1 MAYTPLSPSGVA
13 NALQNVAKFPDSRL
27 QQYAA
32 GRPPQPTGQVQP
44 GPTGQAAQELNAR
57 GMQRQAAQRQQAM
70 QNNPANSPTIF
81 QQKDMELQQKA
92 QQIQQQEQKLGL
104 LGALMAKKAQDMQ
117 ARDTTGIGSLPL
129 DTFNAMDGGI
139 VFSGGGGVKGYSG
152 EDDESV
158 VRRIDASKLPRF
170 DPLAPSREL
179 SDEQKY
185 ALLRW
190 GQMLGDAKTKE
201 AALRAEQL
209 NKQPPPP
216 SREEKKEDTGRRG
229 SGKTNTPSGVAGLD
243 IEGRMRRGLASVR
256 GESDK
261 QEKLVG
267 DIQRNLEEQYEA
279 IDKSNLS
286 DAQKEAARKKVT
298 DAMQAEYAEYTTG
311 RESRQKAVADALR
324 GKKPGMF
331 EGIASA
337 LPSGRASFAD
347 VLAGAARGVTT
358 ERGRYRDA
366 DKEAALYMARAQE
379 ESAKADMLEKRGQRA
394 EAQAAEDRAQRLMN
408 EAATRRMQ
416 ALGVKKEGIAALL
429 QREDAQQA
437 IERAIAEKAV
447 TAQLDYETKER
458 LERLKASLQPREVSF
473 YNQVL
478 AAFNSGDPKRIQAA
492 KDTLSAM
499 SLSKPTTKTG
509 EITPAQLRRSYD
521 SEMRT
526 WDTNLK
532 GPRPTF
538 EQWKARSEGSGE
550 DVVDFTGGKG

>member
-152 EDDESV
+152 EDNESV
-158 VRRIDASKLPRF
+158 VRRIDPSKLPRF

-179 SDEQKY
+179 SDEQKE
-185 ALLRW
+185 
-190 GQMLGDAKTKE
+190 MLMVFGKRLGEGLQKQ
-201 AALRAEQL
+201 AALRKEAYL
-209 NKQPPPP
+209 KDTPPK
-216 SREEKKEDTGRRG
+216 EEKKEDTGRRD

-261 QEKLVG
+261 QERLVG

-286 DAQKEAARKKVT
+286 DSQKEAARKKVT

-331 EGIASA
+331 AGIASA
-337 LPSGRASFAD
+337 LPSGNVSLAD
-347 VLAGAARGVTT
+347 VLAGAAKGVTA

-394 EAQAAEDRAQRLMN
+394 EAQAAEDRAQTLLDK
-408 EAATRRMQ
+408 ATTRRLQ
-416 ALGVKKEGIAALL
+416 GLGVKEKGIASLL

-437 IERAIAEKAV
+437 LERAIAEKAI
-447 TAQLDYETKER
+447 TAQLDYDTKAQ
-458 LERLKASLQPREVSF
+458 LERLKASLQPKEVSF
-473 YNQVL
+473 YNQLL
-478 AAFNSGDPKRIQAA
+478 AAFNSDDPKRIEAA
-492 KDTLSAM
+492 KNMLSAM
-499 SLSKPTTKTG
+499 SLRQPVRNTG
-509 EITPAQLRRSYD
+509 AITDSQLRKSYD

-550 DVVDFTGGKG
+550 DIVDLTGGKG

>member
-152 EDDESV
+152 EDNESV
-158 VRRIDASKLPRF
+158 VRRIDSSKLPRF
-170 DPLAPSREL
+170 DPLAPSKEL
-179 SDEQKY
+179 SDEQKE
-185 ALLRW
+185 
-190 GQMLGDAKTKE
+190 MLMVFGKRLGEGLQKQ
-201 AALRAEQL
+201 AALRREAYL
-209 NKQPPPP
+209 KDTPPK
-216 SREEKKEDTGRRG
+216 EEKKEDTGRRD

-394 EAQAAEDRAQRLMN
+394 DAQAAEDRAQRLMN

>member
-13 NALQNVAKFPDSRL
+13 SALQNVAKFPDSRL

-70 QNNPANSPTIF
+70 QNDPANSPTIF
-81 QQKDMELQQKA
+81 QQKDMELQQKE
-92 QQIQQQEQKLGL
+92 QQIQQKEQQLGL

-117 ARDTTGIGSLPL
+117 ARDTAGIGSLPL
-129 DTFNAMDGGI
+129 DTFNKFDGGI

-152 EDDESV
+152 EDEESV
-158 VRRIDASKLPRF
+158 VRKIDASKLPRF
-170 DPLAPSREL
+170 DPLAPSREV

-201 AALRAEQL
+201 AALRREAYL
-209 NKQPPPP
+209 KDVPPK
-216 SREEKKEDTGRRG
+216 EEKKEDTGRRD
-229 SGKTNTPSGVAGLD
+229 SGKTNTSSVGTNVD

-256 GESDK
+256 GESDEQK
-261 QEKLVG
+261 RLVS
-267 DIQRNLEEQYEA
+267 DIQRNLDEQYKA
-279 IDKSNLS
+279 IDESNLT

-298 DAMQAEYAEYTTG
+298 DAMQAEYGEYTKG

-324 GKKPGMF
+324 GEKPGMF
-331 EGIASA
+331 AGIASA
-337 LPSGRASFAD
+337 LPSGRSSFAD
-347 VLAGAARGVTT
+347 VLSGAAKGVTA
-358 ERGRYRDA
+358 ERSRYRDA

-394 EAQAAEDRAQRLMN
+394 EAQVAEDRAQRLMN

-447 TAQLDYETKER
+447 TAQLDYDTKVQ
-458 LERLKASLQPREVSF
+458 LERLKASLQPKEVSF

-499 SLSKPTTKTG
+499 SLSKPASNTG
-509 EITPAQLRRSYD
+509 AITESQLRRSYD

-538 EQWKARSEGSGE
+538 EQWKARSEGSSEG
-550 DVVDFTGGKG
+550 VVDFTGGKG

>member
-92 QQIQQQEQKLGL
+92 QQIQQKEQQLGL

-139 VFSGGGGVKGYSG
+139 VFNGGGRVKGYSG

-158 VRRIDASKLPRF
+158 VRRIDPSKLPRF
-170 DPLAPSREL
+170 DPLAPSREV
-179 SDEQKY
+179 SDEQKE
-185 ALLRW
+185 
-190 GQMLGDAKTKE
+190 MLMVFGKRLGEGLQKQ
-201 AALRAEQL
+201 AALRREAYL
-209 NKQPPPP
+209 KDTPPPK
-216 SREEKKEDTGRRG
+216 EEKKEDTGRRD
-229 SGKTNTPSGVAGLD
+229 SGKTNTSSGVAGLD

-261 QEKLVG
+261 QERLVS

-331 EGIASA
+331 AGIASA
-337 LPSGRASFAD
+337 LPSGNVSLAD
-347 VLAGAARGVTT
+347 VLAGAAKGVTA

-492 KDTLSAM
+492 KDALSAM

-521 SEMRT
+521 NEMRT

-550 DVVDFTGGKG
+550 DIVDLTAGRG

>member
-152 EDDESV
+152 EDNESV
-158 VRRIDASKLPRF
+158 VRRIDPSKLPRF

-179 SDEQKY
+179 SDEQKE
-185 ALLRW
+185 
-190 GQMLGDAKTKE
+190 MLMVFGKRLGEGLQKQ
-201 AALRAEQL
+201 AALRKEAYL
-209 NKQPPPP
+209 KDTPPK
-216 SREEKKEDTGRRG
+216 EEKKEDTGRRD

-261 QEKLVG
+261 QERLVS
-267 DIQRNLEEQYEA
+267 DIQRNLEEQYEV

-286 DAQKEAARKKVT
+286 DSQKEAARKKVT

-331 EGIASA
+331 AGIASA
-337 LPSGRASFAD
+337 LPSGNVSLAD
-347 VLAGAARGVTT
+347 VLAGAAKGVTA

-394 EAQAAEDRAQRLMN
+394 EAQAAEDRAQTLLDK
-408 EAATRRMQ
+408 ATTRRLQ
-416 ALGVKKEGIAALL
+416 GLGVKEKGIASLL

-437 IERAIAEKAV
+437 LERAIAEKAI
-447 TAQLDYETKER
+447 TAQLDYDTKAQ
-458 LERLKASLQPREVSF
+458 LERLKASLQPKEVSF
-473 YNQVL
+473 YNQLL
-478 AAFNSGDPKRIQAA
+478 AAFNSDDPKRIEAA
-492 KDTLSAM
+492 KNMLSAM
-499 SLSKPTTKTG
+499 SLRQPVRNTG
-509 EITPAQLRRSYD
+509 AITDSQLRKSYD

-550 DVVDFTGGKG
+550 DIVDLTGGKG

>member
-117 ARDTTGIGSLPL
+117 VRDTAGIGSLPL

-158 VRRIDASKLPRF
+158 VRRIDPSKLPRF
-170 DPLAPSREL
+170 NPLAPSKEL
-179 SDEQKY
+179 SDEQKE
-185 ALLRW
+185 
-190 GQMLGDAKTKE
+190 MLMVFGKRLGEGLQKQ
-201 AALRAEQL
+201 AALRREAYL
-209 NKQPPPP
+209 KDTPPK
-216 SREEKKEDTGRRG
+216 EEKKEDTGRRD

-298 DAMQAEYAEYTTG
+298 DAMQAEYTEYTTG

-331 EGIASA
+331 AGIASA
-337 LPSGRASFAD
+337 LPSGNVSLAD
-347 VLAGAARGVTT
+347 VLAGAAKGVAA

-379 ESAKADMLEKRGQRA
+379 ESAKK
-394 EAQAAEDRAQRLMN
+394 
-408 EAATRRMQ
+408 
-416 ALGVKKEGIAALL
+416 
-429 QREDAQQA
+429 
-437 IERAIAEKAV
+437 
-447 TAQLDYETKER
+447 
-458 LERLKASLQPREVSF
+458 F
-473 YNQVL
+473 Y
-478 AAFNSGDPKRIQAA
+478 
-492 KDTLSAM
+492 
-499 SLSKPTTKTG
+499 
-509 EITPAQLRRSYD
+509 
-521 SEMRT
+521 
-526 WDTNLK
+526 TNL
-532 GPRPTF
+532 RNNHD
-538 EQWKARSEGSGE
+538 Q
-550 DVVDFTGGKG
+550 

>member
-1 MAYTPLSPSGVA
+1 
-13 NALQNVAKFPDSRL
+13 
-27 QQYAA
+27 
-32 GRPPQPTGQVQP
+32 
-44 GPTGQAAQELNAR
+44 
-57 GMQRQAAQRQQAM
+57 
-70 QNNPANSPTIF
+70 
-81 QQKDMELQQKA
+81 
-92 QQIQQQEQKLGL
+92 
-104 LGALMAKKAQDMQ
+104 
-117 ARDTTGIGSLPL
+117 
-129 DTFNAMDGGI
+129 
-139 VFSGGGGVKGYSG
+139 
-152 EDDESV
+152 
-158 VRRIDASKLPRF
+158 
-170 DPLAPSREL
+170 
-179 SDEQKY
+179 
-185 ALLRW
+185 
-190 GQMLGDAKTKE
+190 
-201 AALRAEQL
+201 
-209 NKQPPPP
+209 
-216 SREEKKEDTGRRG
+216 
-229 SGKTNTPSGVAGLD
+229 
-243 IEGRMRRGLASVR
+243 MRRGLASVR

-261 QEKLVG
+261 QERLVG

-331 EGIASA
+331 AGIASA
-337 LPSGRASFAD
+337 LPSGNVSLAD
-347 VLAGAARGVTT
+347 VLAGAAKGVTA

-394 EAQAAEDRAQRLMN
+394 EAQAAEDRAQTLLDK
-408 EAATRRMQ
+408 ATTRRLQ
-416 ALGVKKEGIAALL
+416 GLGVKKEGIASLL

-447 TAQLDYETKER
+447 TAQLDYDTKVQ

-492 KDTLSAM
+492 KDALSAM

-521 SEMRT
+521 NEMRT

>member
-92 QQIQQQEQKLGL
+92 QQIQQKEQQLGL

-117 ARDTTGIGSLPL
+117 ARDTAGIGSLPL

-139 VFSGGGGVKGYSG
+139 VFNGGGRVKGYSG

-170 DPLAPSREL
+170 DPLAPSKEV
-179 SDEQKY
+179 SDEQKE
-185 ALLRW
+185 
-190 GQMLGDAKTKE
+190 MLMMFGKRLGEGLQKQ
-201 AALRAEQL
+201 AALRKEAYL
-209 NKQPPPP
+209 KDTPPK
-216 SREEKKEDTGRRG
+216 EEKKEDTGRRD
-229 SGKTNTPSGVAGLD
+229 SGKTNTSSGVAGLD

-261 QEKLVG
+261 QERLVS

-331 EGIASA
+331 AGIASA
-337 LPSGRASFAD
+337 LPSGNVSLAD
-347 VLAGAARGVTT
+347 VLAGAAKGVTA
-358 ERGRYRDA
+358 ERGR
-366 DKEAALYMARAQE
+366 
-379 ESAKADMLEKRGQRA
+379 
-394 EAQAAEDRAQRLMN
+394 
-408 EAATRRMQ
+408 
-416 ALGVKKEGIAALL
+416 
-429 QREDAQQA
+429 
-437 IERAIAEKAV
+437 
-447 TAQLDYETKER
+447 
-458 LERLKASLQPREVSF
+458 
-473 YNQVL
+473 
-478 AAFNSGDPKRIQAA
+478 
-492 KDTLSAM
+492 
-499 SLSKPTTKTG
+499 
-509 EITPAQLRRSYD
+509 
-521 SEMRT
+521 
-526 WDTNLK
+526 
-532 GPRPTF
+532 
-538 EQWKARSEGSGE
+538 
-550 DVVDFTGGKG
+550 

>member
-1 MAYTPLSPSGVA
+1 
-13 NALQNVAKFPDSRL
+13 
-27 QQYAA
+27 
-32 GRPPQPTGQVQP
+32 
-44 GPTGQAAQELNAR
+44 
-57 GMQRQAAQRQQAM
+57 
-70 QNNPANSPTIF
+70 
-81 QQKDMELQQKA
+81 
-92 QQIQQQEQKLGL
+92 
-104 LGALMAKKAQDMQ
+104 
-117 ARDTTGIGSLPL
+117 
-129 DTFNAMDGGI
+129 
-139 VFSGGGGVKGYSG
+139 
-152 EDDESV
+152 
-158 VRRIDASKLPRF
+158 
-170 DPLAPSREL
+170 
-179 SDEQKY
+179 
-185 ALLRW
+185 
-190 GQMLGDAKTKE
+190 
-201 AALRAEQL
+201 
-209 NKQPPPP
+209 
-216 SREEKKEDTGRRG
+216 
-229 SGKTNTPSGVAGLD
+229 
-243 IEGRMRRGLASVR
+243 MRRGLASVR

-261 QEKLVG
+261 QERLVG

-298 DAMQAEYAEYTTG
+298 DAMQAEYGEYTKG
-311 RESRQKAVADALR
+311 RETRQQAIADALR
-324 GKKPGMF
+324 GRKPGMF

-347 VLAGAARGVTT
+347 VLAGAARGVTA

-366 DKEAALYMARAQE
+366 DKEAALYIARAQE

-394 EAQAAEDRAQRLMN
+394 EAQAAEDRAQSLLDK
-408 EAATRRMQ
+408 ATTRRLQ
-416 ALGVKKEGIAALL
+416 GLGVKKEGIASLL

-473 YNQVL
+473 YNQLL
-478 AAFNSGDPKRIQAA
+478 AAFNSGDSKRIEAA
-492 KDTLSAM
+492 KDMLSAM
-499 SLSKPTTKTG
+499 SLRQPARNTG
-509 EITPAQLRRSYD
+509 AITDSQLRRSYD

>member
-139 VFSGGGGVKGYSG
+139 VFNGGGRVKGYSG

-170 DPLAPSREL
+170 DPLAPSREV
-179 SDEQKY
+179 SDEQKE
-185 ALLRW
+185 
-190 GQMLGDAKTKE
+190 MLMMFGKRLGEGLQKQ
-201 AALRAEQL
+201 AALRKEAYL
-209 NKQPPPP
+209 KDTPPK
-216 SREEKKEDTGRRG
+216 EEKKEDTGRRD
-229 SGKTNTPSGVAGLD
+229 SGKTNTSSGVAGLD

-261 QEKLVG
+261 QERLVS

-311 RESRQKAVADALR
+311 REARQKAVADALR

-331 EGIASA
+331 AGIASA
-337 LPSGRASFAD
+337 LPSGNVSLAD
-347 VLAGAARGVTT
+347 VLAGAAKGVTA

-416 ALGVKKEGIAALL
+416 ALGVKKEGIASLL

-478 AAFNSGDPKRIQAA
+478 AAFNSNDPKRIQAA
-492 KDTLSAM
+492 KDALSAM

-521 SEMRT
+521 NEMRT

>member
-152 EDDESV
+152 EDNESV
-158 VRRIDASKLPRF
+158 VRRIDPSKLPRF
-170 DPLAPSREL
+170 DPLAPSKEL
-179 SDEQKY
+179 SDEQKE
-185 ALLRW
+185 
-190 GQMLGDAKTKE
+190 MLMVFGKRLGEGLQKQ
-201 AALRAEQL
+201 AALRKEAYL
-209 NKQPPPP
+209 KDTPPK
-216 SREEKKEDTGRRG
+216 EEKKEDTGRRD

-261 QEKLVG
+261 QERLVS
-267 DIQRNLEEQYEA
+267 DIQRNLEEQYEV

-286 DAQKEAARKKVT
+286 DSQKEAARKKVT

-331 EGIASA
+331 AGIASA
-337 LPSGRASFAD
+337 LPSGNVSLAD
-347 VLAGAARGVTT
+347 VLAGAAKGVTA

-394 EAQAAEDRAQRLMN
+394 EAQAAEDRAQTLLDK
-408 EAATRRMQ
+408 ATTRRLQ
-416 ALGVKKEGIAALL
+416 GLGVKEKGIASLL

-437 IERAIAEKAV
+437 LERAIAEKAI
-447 TAQLDYETKER
+447 TAQLDYDTKAQ
-458 LERLKASLQPREVSF
+458 LERLKASLQPKEVSF
-473 YNQVL
+473 YNQLL
-478 AAFNSGDPKRIQAA
+478 AAFNSDDPKRIEAA
-492 KDTLSAM
+492 KNMLSAM
-499 SLSKPTTKTG
+499 SLRQPVRNTG
-509 EITPAQLRRSYD
+509 AITDSQLRKSYD

-550 DVVDFTGGKG
+550 DIVDLTGGKG

>member
-13 NALQNVAKFPDSRL
+13 SALQNVAKFPDSRL

-70 QNNPANSPTIF
+70 QNDPANSPTIF

-92 QQIQQQEQKLGL
+92 QQIQQKEQQLGL
-104 LGALMAKKAQDMQ
+104 LGALMAKKTQDMQ
-117 ARDTTGIGSLPL
+117 ARDTAGIGSLPL
-129 DTFNAMDGGI
+129 DTFNKFDGGI

-152 EDDESV
+152 EDEESV
-158 VRRIDASKLPRF
+158 VRKIDASKLPRF

-209 NKQPPPP
+209 NKQPPP
-216 SREEKKEDTGRRG
+216 SREEKKEDTGRRD
-229 SGKTNTPSGVAGLD
+229 SGKTNTSSVGTNVD

-256 GESDK
+256 GESDEQK
-261 QEKLVG
+261 RLVG
-267 DIQRNLEEQYEA
+267 DIQRNLDEQYKA
-279 IDKSNLS
+279 IDESNLS

-324 GKKPGMF
+324 GEKPGMF
-331 EGIASA
+331 AGIASA
-337 LPSGRASFAD
+337 LPSGRSSFAD
-347 VLAGAARGVTT
+347 VLAGAAKGVTA

-379 ESAKADMLEKRGQRA
+379 ESARADMLEKRGQRA
-394 EAQAAEDRAQRLMN
+394 EAQVAEDRAQRLMN

-429 QREDAQQA
+429 QREDKQQD
-437 IERAIAEKAV
+437 IERAIVEKAV
-447 TAQLDYETKER
+447 TAQLDYDTKIQ

-492 KDTLSAM
+492 KDALSAM

>member
-139 VFSGGGGVKGYSG
+139 VFSGGGRVKGYSG

-158 VRRIDASKLPRF
+158 VRRIDPLKLPRF
-170 DPLAPSREL
+170 DPSAPSREL

-261 QEKLVG
+261 QERLVG

-298 DAMQAEYAEYTTG
+298 DAMQAEYGEYTKG
-311 RESRQKAVADALR
+311 RETRQQAIADALR
-324 GKKPGMF
+324 GRKPGMF

-347 VLAGAARGVTT
+347 VLAGAARGVTA

-416 ALGVKKEGIAALL
+416 ALGIKKEGIASLL

-437 IERAIAEKAV
+437 IERAIAEKAI

-473 YNQVL
+473 YNQLL
-478 AAFNSGDPKRIQAA
+478 AAFNSGDSKRIEAA
-492 KDTLSAM
+492 KDMLSAM
-499 SLSKPTTKTG
+499 SLRQPARNTG
-509 EITPAQLRRSYD
+509 AITDSQLRRSYD
-521 SEMRT
+521 AEMRT
-526 WDTNLK
+526 WDATK

-538 EQWKARSEGSGE
+538 EQWKARSEGSGG
-550 DVVDFTGGKG
+550 DIVDLTGGKG

>member
-1 MAYTPLSPSGVA
+1 
-13 NALQNVAKFPDSRL
+13 
-27 QQYAA
+27 
-32 GRPPQPTGQVQP
+32 
-44 GPTGQAAQELNAR
+44 
-57 GMQRQAAQRQQAM
+57 MQRQAAQRQQAM

-92 QQIQQQEQKLGL
+92 QQLAAMGQQIQQKEQQLGV

-139 VFSGGGGVKGYSG
+139 VFSGGGRVKGYSG

-170 DPLAPSREL
+170 DPSAPSREV
-179 SDEQKY
+179 SDEQKE
-185 ALLRW
+185 
-190 GQMLGDAKTKE
+190 MLMMFGKRLGEGLQKQ
-201 AALRAEQL
+201 AALRREAYL
-209 NKQPPPP
+209 KDTPPK
-216 SREEKKEDTGRRG
+216 EEKKEDTGRRD

-261 QEKLVG
+261 QERLVG

-298 DAMQAEYAEYTTG
+298 DAMQAEYGEYTKG
-311 RESRQKAVADALR
+311 RETRQQAIADALR
-324 GKKPGMF
+324 GRKPGMF

-347 VLAGAARGVTT
+347 VLAGAARGVTA

-366 DKEAALYMARAQE
+366 DKEAALYIARAQE

-394 EAQAAEDRAQRLMN
+394 EAQAAEDRAQSLLDK
-408 EAATRRMQ
+408 ATTRRLQ
-416 ALGVKKEGIAALL
+416 GLGVKKEGIASLL

-473 YNQVL
+473 YNQLL
-478 AAFNSGDPKRIQAA
+478 AAFNSGDSKRIEAA
-492 KDTLSAM
+492 KDMLSAM
-499 SLSKPTTKTG
+499 SLRQPARNTG
-509 EITPAQLRRSYD
+509 AITDSQLRRSYD

>member
-394 EAQAAEDRAQRLMN
+394 EAQAAEDRAQKLMN

-538 EQWKARSEGSGE
+538 EQWKARSDGSGE

>member
-152 EDDESV
+152 EDNESV
-158 VRRIDASKLPRF
+158 VRRIDPSKLPRF

-179 SDEQKY
+179 SDEQKE
-185 ALLRW
+185 
-190 GQMLGDAKTKE
+190 MLMMFGKRLGEGLQKQ
-201 AALRAEQL
+201 AALRREAYL
-209 NKQPPPP
+209 KDTPPK
-216 SREEKKEDTGRRG
+216 EEKKEDTGRRD

-261 QEKLVG
+261 QQRLVG

-437 IERAIAEKAV
+437 IERAIAEKAI

-473 YNQVL
+473 YNQIL
-478 AAFNSGDPKRIQAA
+478 AAFNSNDPKRIQAA

-550 DVVDFTGGKG
+550 DVVDLTGGKG